1 MLLLFC
7 LLLLYWA
14 NSGEWIYGR
23 FPLVDMLDLRWQV
36 SNLGELYFRENN
48 NWTKTRWNCTE
59 TAKYAKNTLRRQGKM
74 LFCLFISCF
83 YAQNNN
89 RKNPHTKPY
98 IISVMQ
104 QWFSL
109 VSLECLWWVMW
120 SSTHVQIY
128 EEYFSLLLENLMLV
142 ET

>member
-1 MLLLFC
+1 MNLH
-7 LLLLYWA
+7 
-14 NSGEWIYGR
+14 GR
-23 FPLVDMLDLRWQV
+23 FPLVDRYARPLMASKQPWGIL
-36 SNLGELYFRENN
+36 FRENN
-48 NWTKTRWNCTE
+48 NRTKTQWNRTE
-59 TAKYAKNTLRRQGKM
+59 TAKYDKNTLWIKQGVQGKM
-74 LFCLFISCF
+74 LFCLFISYF

-128 EEYFSLLLENLMLV
+128 EEHFSLLLVNLMLV

>member
-1 MLLLFC
+1 MNLH
-7 LLLLYWA
+7 
-14 NSGEWIYGR
+14 GR
-23 FPLVDMLDLRWQV
+23 FPLVDRFVRPLMASKQPWGIL
-36 SNLGELYFRENN
+36 FRENN
-48 NWTKTRWNCTE
+48 YRTKTQWNRTE

-104 QWFSL
+104 Q
-109 VSLECLWWVMW
+109 
-120 SSTHVQIY
+120 
-128 EEYFSLLLENLMLV
+128 
-142 ET
+142 